1 MVCPNEFSMQ
11 LGKYAE
17 VIGVKLN
24 SVQIESYYEEL
35 SHLPNIV
42 KVIKKAMSD
51 RVYKN
56 GDILRLPAI
65 PELKEYY
72 QQLDGVLFGGDD
84 NSHYRIEG
92 PRSPDEQTVANNHL
106 MMYLVSHFKC
116 CPDKVIDLIDSG
128 ELKADLSLI
137 SKNIIQS
144 CFSKDKLDILKRQNI
159 LDNYGHII
167 KKSQRDKNV

>member
-92 PRSPDEQTVANNHL
+92 PIFQ
-106 MMYLVSHFKC
+106 C
-116 CPDKVIDLIDSG
+116 
-128 ELKADLSLI
+128 
-137 SKNIIQS
+137 NI
-144 CFSKDKLDILKRQNI
+144 
-159 LDNYGHII
+159 G
-167 KKSQRDKNV
+167 